1 MLILNAVILPLA
13 LLVDR
18 LIGDPVSRLHPVAL
32 IGSFIGWWGRPGAWP
47 PGIQRAAGAV
57 MWCITAVLFAL
68 PFVLAGKYLP
78 VYALLLLS
86 PILLKFCLAWRAL
99 EEHVAAVST
108 ATVRDLGEGQ
118 RAAAMMVSRDTDTLT
133 PEQVLSAAYESLAE
147 NLVDSI
153 IAPLFYFG
161 LFGLAGAAVFRAAN
175 TMDAMLGYRDERERL
190 GWCAARMDDI
200 LNYLPARIAGAL
212 LLVYFGVHGRFAP
225 AYAGFKSDRRKRPGI
240 NGGIPM
246 AIIASGAGVRFEK
259 PGHYVMGTGVRSLQE
274 GGPEIIAA
282 VRAVTLAF
290 AALVSIVLLLVG
302 SGVLYTGL

>member
-1 MLILNAVILPLA
+1 MFIQNAVILPLA

-18 LIGDPVSRLHPVAL
+18 LLGDPVSRWHPVAL
-32 IGSFIGWWGRPGAWP
+32 IGSFIGWWGRPGMWP
-47 PGIQRAAGAV
+47 PLLQRAAGVV
-57 MWCITAVLFAL
+57 MWVVTVLLFAL
-68 PFVLAGKYLP
+68 PFFLAGKYLP
-78 VYALLLLS
+78 GYVLLVAG

-99 EEHVAAVST
+99 EEHAVAVSQ
-108 ATVRDLGEGQ
+108 AMVRDLGEGQ
-118 RAAAMMVSRDTDTLT
+118 RAAAMMVSRDTRALD
-133 PEQVLSAAYESLAE
+133 PEQVRSAAYESMAE

-175 TMDAMLGYRDERERL
+175 TLDAMLGYRDERERL

-200 LNYLPARIAGAL
+200 LNFIPARIAGAL

-259 PGHYVMGTGVRSLQE
+259 PGYYVMGTGERPLAE
-274 GGPEIIAA
+274 GCPAIIAA

-290 AALVSIVLLLVG
+290 GALVSIVLLLVG